1 MSAASFAEAPFRDRV
16 EAGVA
21 LGEELRRR
29 RGRSAHDLV
38 LGLPRGGVVV
48 AAEVA
53 RALRAPLGALV
64 VRKLGVPG
72 HEELAFGA
80 VASGGLRVLDPRV
93 VEAAGLDAATIEAI
107 TRRELAEIA
116 RRERLYGVTA
126 RPQLRG
132 RTVILVDDGL
142 ATGSTMRAAVR
153 AVRTSE
159 PRRVIVAVPVAPPDT
174 VAALAREADEVL
186 ALLTP
191 EPFYAVGAWYR
202 DFEQVSDEQVRELL
216 ARFQGSVGDDP
227 SPVRDEPSSAPP
239 ARHWFAEHT
248 GELELEIEAP
258 TLEAVF
264 AQALR
269 ALAELLEG
277 PGDER
282 AGAPAS
288 REVVREVVIESSD
301 RAALLA
307 DWLSELVYLADRDGF
322 VPEAID
328 HIEVGERTL
337 KATVRGHIGQPSS
350 LVKAATYHRL
360 ELAPAGDRWRARVVL
375 DV

>member
-29 RGRSAHDLV
+29 RGRSANDLV

-53 RALRAPLGALV
+53 RALRAPLGVLV

-93 VEAAGLDAATIEAI
+93 IDAAGLDAATIEAI

-116 RRERLYGVTA
+116 RRERLYGATT

-132 RTVILVDDGL
+132 RNVILVDDGL

-153 AVRTSE
+153 AVRTDE
-159 PRRVIVAVPVAPPDT
+159 PERVIVAVPVAPPDT
-174 VAALAREADEVL
+174 VAALAQEADEVV

-191 EPFYAVGAWYR
+191 EPFYAVGAWYS
-202 DFEQVSDEQVRELL
+202 DFEQVSDHQVRELL
-216 ARFQGSVGDDP
+216 ARFQGPASDDP
-227 SPVRDEPSSAPP
+227 NP
-239 ARHWFAEHT
+239 
-248 GELELEIEAP
+248 
-258 TLEAVF
+258 
-264 AQALR
+264 
-269 ALAELLEG
+269 
-277 PGDER
+277 
-282 AGAPAS
+282 
-288 REVVREVVIESSD
+288 
-301 RAALLA
+301 
-307 DWLSELVYLADRDGF
+307 
-322 VPEAID
+322 
-328 HIEVGERTL
+328 
-337 KATVRGHIGQPSS
+337 
-350 LVKAATYHRL
+350 
-360 ELAPAGDRWRARVVL
+360 
-375 DV
+375 

>member
-21 LGEELRRR
+21 LGEELLRR
-29 RGRSAHDLV
+29 RGRSADDLV

-93 VEAAGLDAATIEAI
+93 IEAAGLGAATIEAI

-174 VAALAREADEVL
+174 VAALAQEADEVL

-216 ARFQGSVGDDP
+216 ARFQGPAS
-227 SPVRDEPSSAPP
+227 DEPSSAPP

-301 RAALLA
+301 RSALLA
-307 DWLSELVYLADRDGF
+307 DWLAELVYLADRDGF

-328 HIEVGERTL
+328 RIEVGERTL

-360 ELAPAGDRWRARVVL
+360 ELAPAGERWRARVVL